1 MKTIKVKG
9 NKIPNRERQTS
20 QSEPCGPLLLR
31 NGTTII
37 EPLSLALRFVMKD
50 GSYRAYDEPHVAH
63 DNSLSIDDVKMANKI
78 QGRMG
83 PLVIQAIMRVVADVE
98 PLLAQIPAGTCLMAS
113 EKSIPWTP
121 LRRVFEIM
129 LNVPEVGLA
138 RATKILHKKRPS
150 LIPILDSIVEKYLQM
165 GGGINAQNKPELALE
180 LMRRYKIDLDANA
193 NTLRS
198 ICDVLKRRGI
208 NLTECRLL
216 DIYLWAYSGTYL
228 PPFIRR
234 Q

>member
-9 NKIPNRERQTS
+9 DEIPNRETQTS

-31 NGTTII
+31 NGTTIA
-37 EPLSLALRFVMKD
+37 EPSLVLRFVMKD

-63 DNSLSIDDVKMANKI
+63 DNSLSLDDVKMANKI

-83 PLVIQAIMRVVADVE
+83 PLVVQAIMRVAADVE
-98 PLLAQIPAGTCLMAS
+98 PLLAQIPAATCLMDT
-113 EKSIPWTP
+113 EISIPWNP

-165 GGGINAQNKPELALE
+165 GGGVAAQNKPELAVE
-180 LMRRYKIDLDANA
+180 LMRVYKIDLDANS
-193 NTLRS
+193 NSLR
-198 ICDVLKRRGI
+198 CLCHVLKRRGI

-228 PPFIRR
+228 PPFTRR